1 MRAPPAFVWR
11 TSPTAY
17 NSYSTFSP
25 AITAAPKPA
34 HPAGFARDRARGRMT
49 QLSRVV
55 WREGMHL
62 AQHHFQAQSRF
73 FEDSIRFA
81 LSHLFYKS
89 YGLIGFELDAEALRN
104 GTVALVHAR
113 GVMPDGLAF
122 HIPDGDAAPP
132 PLEIR
137 EIFSPTQDSHLVL
150 LTIPAFRRDGANT
163 AEPGAANGHRP
174 RFTVEE
180 HSVLDET
187 TGRDEKPVSFGR
199 KNFTLALDG
208 TPDESVVALPLAR
221 VRRDGMGSF
230 VYDPEYVPPC
240 LQIGASERLLQL
252 LARLVEMLDARSEA
266 LGAGRGRQSLGEFAS
281 HEVATF
287 WLLHSMHS
295 ALAPLRH
302 HLQVKRTRPEQVYTE
317 LARLGGALCTFA
329 LDAHP
334 RSLPAYDHERLY
346 ECFDALDR
354 HIRAH
359 LELIIP
365 TNTVTIPLHQ
375 TAAYLYTGAVTD
387 QRCLGRS
394 RWILGVRSS
403 AGEAETIGRVP
414 RLVKVCSAKFT
425 PELVRRAYPGLALEY
440 IPAPPAAISP
450 RVDVQYFTIS
460 KAGPCWDTLVQT
472 REVGVY
478 VPDALPGA
486 ELELL
491 VMLDA

>member
-1 MRAPPAFVWR
+1 
-11 TSPTAY
+11 
-17 NSYSTFSP
+17 
-25 AITAAPKPA
+25 
-34 HPAGFARDRARGRMT
+34 MT

-81 LSHLFYKS
+81 LTHLFRDS
-89 YGLIGFELDAEALRN
+89 HGLIGYELDAEALRN

-122 HIPDGDAAPP
+122 HIPDGDAPPP

-137 EIFSPTQDSHLVL
+137 DIFSPTQDSHLVL
-150 LTIPAFRRDGANT
+150 LTIPAFQRDGANV
-163 AEPGAANGHRP
+163 ARNGAHAGGRP
-174 RFTVEE
+174 RYTLEE
-180 HSVLDET
+180 RPVLDET
-187 TGRDEKPVSFGR
+187 TGRDEKPVCFGR
-199 KNFTLALDG
+199 KNFALALDG
-208 TPDESVVALPLAR
+208 SVDDALVGLPLAR
-221 VRRDGMGSF
+221 VRRDGSGSF

-252 LARLVEMLDARSEA
+252 LSRLVEILEAKSDA
-266 LGAGRGRQSLGEFAS
+266 LGAGAGRARQSLGEWAS

-287 WLLHSMHS
+287 WLLHAMHS

-329 LDAHP
+329 LDSHP
-334 RSLPAYDHERLY
+334 RSLPAYDHDHLG

-359 LELIIP
+359 LEIIIP
-365 TNTVTIPLHQ
+365 SSTVAIPLRR
-375 TAAYLYTGAVTD
+375 AEAYLYTGAVAD
-387 QRCLGRS
+387 QRCFGRS
-394 RWILGVRSS
+394 RWILGLRSS
-403 AGEAETIGRVP
+403 VGEAETINRVP

-425 PELVRRAYPGLALEY
+425 PELVRRAYPGLTLEY
-440 IPAPPAAISP
+440 LPSPPAAISP
-450 RVDVQYFTIS
+450 RVDTQYFAIS

-472 REVGVY
+472 HEVGIY
-478 VPDALPGA
+478 VPDALPAA

-491 VMLDA
+491 VMLEG

>member
-1 MRAPPAFVWR
+1 
-11 TSPTAY
+11 
-17 NSYSTFSP
+17 
-25 AITAAPKPA
+25 
-34 HPAGFARDRARGRMT
+34 MT

-81 LSHLFYKS
+81 LSHLFHES
-89 YGLIGFELDAEALRN
+89 YGLVGCELDTEALRN

-122 HIPDGDAAPP
+122 HIPDGDVAPA

-150 LTIPAFRRDGANT
+150 LTIPAFRRDGAN
-163 AEPGAANGHRP
+163 AAVPGSANGRRP
-174 RFTVEE
+174 RYTVEE
-180 HSVLDET
+180 RPVLDET
-187 TGRDEKPVSFGR
+187 TGRDPKPVSFGR
-199 KNFTLALDG
+199 KNFALALDG
-208 TPDESVVALPLAR
+208 AADENIVTLPLAR
-221 VRRDGMGSF
+221 VRRDGRGSF

-240 LQIGASERLLQL
+240 LQLGASERLVHL
-252 LARLVEMLDARSEA
+252 LGRLVDMLDAKSQA
-266 LGAGRGRQSLGEFAS
+266 LGGGRGRQSLGEFAS

-287 WLLHSMHS
+287 WLLHSINS

-334 RSLPAYDHERLY
+334 RMLPLYDHDRLG

-354 HIRAH
+354 HIRAQ
-359 LELIIP
+359 LEVIIP
-365 TNTVTIPLHQ
+365 TSTVSVPLHQ
-375 TAAYLYTGAVTD
+375 TAAYLHTGLVTD

-403 AGEAETIGRVP
+403 VGEAETIGRVP

-425 PELVRRAYPGLALEY
+425 PELVRRAYPGLGLEY
-440 IPAPPAAISP
+440 LPAPPAAISP
-450 RVDVQYFTIS
+450 RVDTQYFSIS

-478 VPDALPGA
+478 VPDAIPDA

-491 VMLDA
+491 VMLES